1 MARMARDEATER
13 IRAVLRPAATVCA
26 GVALGLLAC
35 AVALAWWSRLGAPHP
50 FGLDAWFIGGLHRW
64 GADLPSRIPLA
75 VTVIAL
81 LLIASMV
88 TVWQRGRDG
97 RDLPGIPV
105 VLVTLAVLAF
115 FAYFSQGIPAFYR
128 TLTQAYPVT
137 PALSAG
143 VAAWLLCLA
152 GAIATL
158 LATSAFARLGR
169 DTVRLVVAGVVVA
182 VIAGAVVTVGA
193 LRAGDDDRFVDGSTA
208 AATDVPALPSELGRR
223 GFGVTIPDTFD
234 AAAPGAIGGKPGHYQ
249 IAAAGAGFVVYAN
262 RRVTA
267 YGADGTER
275 WHYARTGQSDV
286 VADGIAMFDNG
297 ATVVVSLGRA
307 LVGLDAVTGARLW
320 TTTDARMLEALGH
333 AGRDVPYLVYRDA
346 VSWTRFDTRTGEPA
360 WTVSDPNPAECVD
373 GEIDADTR
381 SLVVSVARCTVASG
395 VDIRLVALDP
405 ASGVTQ
411 WDTVVLHAAPPA
423 QGPEGGPLDVIA
435 AAANTVGVF
444 LQFAGFG
451 APAAP
456 SYANVVQ
463 KTVTALPERG
473 YPQPSPGPG
482 DEFIVSDRQMTLFGA
497 DGTQRCSVNGVV
509 SGLTNRVPGRGAGLA
524 YVVFPHSF
532 VVADRGI
539 QPALRTFD
547 SATCAESAW
556 AVPAAAVEG
565 MVPVPGAV
573 LVLRRDGQN
582 LLIDGYRAG

>member
-1 MARMARDEATER
+1 MARMSRDQATER
-13 IRAVLRPAATVCA
+13 IRAVLRPAVTVCA
-26 GVALGLLAC
+26 GVAVGLLAC
-35 AVALAWWSRLGAPHP
+35 AVALGWWSRLGPQRP
-50 FGLDAWFIGGLHRW
+50 LGLDAWFIGGLHRW
-64 GADLPSRIPLA
+64 GADLPSRMPLA

-105 VLVTLAVLAF
+105 VLVTLAVLGF

-128 TLTQAYPVT
+128 TLTQAYPVS
-137 PALSAG
+137 PALPAG

-169 DTVRLVVAGVVVA
+169 DSVRLVVTGVVIA
-182 VIAGAVVTVGA
+182 VVAGAVVTVGA

-208 AATDVPALPSELGRR
+208 AATDVPALPSELGKRS
-223 GFGVTIPDTFD
+223 FGVTVAGTFD
-234 AAAPGAIGGKPGHYQ
+234 AEAPGTLVGKPGHYQ
-249 IAAAGAGFVVYAN
+249 IAAAGAGFVVFAD

-286 VADGIAMFDNG
+286 AADGISVFDNG

-320 TTTDARMLEALGH
+320 TTTDARMLEAVGH
-333 AGRDVPYLVYRDA
+333 AADRDVPYLVSRDA
-346 VSWTRFDTRTGEPA
+346 VSWTRFDTRTGKPA
-360 WTVSDPNPAECVD
+360 WTVSDPNPAECAD
-373 GEIDADTR
+373 GQIDADTR
-381 SLVVSVARCTVASG
+381 SWMVSVARCTSAAG
-395 VDIRLVALDP
+395 VDIRLIAVDP

-411 WDTVVLHAAPPA
+411 WDTVVVHATPQQDPQAR
-423 QGPEGGPLDVIA
+423 PLDVIA
-435 AAANTVGVF
+435 AAANAVGVF

-482 DEFIVSDRQMTLFGA
+482 DDFVVSDRQMTLFGA
-497 DGTQRCSVNGVV
+497 DGAPRCTVNGTV
-509 SGLTNRVPGRGAGLA
+509 SGLTNRVPGRGAGLS

-539 QPALRTFD
+539 QPALRTYD
-547 SATCAESAW
+547 TATCAESGW
-556 AVPAAAVEG
+556 AVPAPAVEG
-565 MVPVPGAV
+565 LVPVPGAV

>member
-13 IRAVLRPAATVCA
+13 IRAVLRPAVTVCA

-35 AVALAWWSRLGAPHP
+35 AVALAWWSRLGAPRP
-50 FGLDAWFIGGLHRW
+50 FGLDAWFIGGLHHW

-75 VTVIAL
+75 VTVVAL
-81 LLIASMV
+81 LLIAAMV
-88 TVWQRGRDG
+88 TVRQRGRDG

-105 VLVTLAVLAF
+105 VLVVLAVLAF

-128 TLTQAYPVT
+128 TLTEAYPVT

-158 LATSAFARLGR
+158 LATAAFARLSR
-169 DTVRLVVAGVVVA
+169 DSVRLVVVGVVIALIAGV
-182 VIAGAVVTVGA
+182 GVTVGA
-193 LRAGDDDRFVDGSTA
+193 LRAGDDNRFVDGSTA

-223 GFGVTIPDTFD
+223 GFGVTVPDVFD
-234 AAAPGAIGGKPGHYQ
+234 AEAPGMIGGKPGHYQ

-262 RRVTA
+262 HRVTA
-267 YGADGTER
+267 YGTDGTER

-286 VADGIAMFDNG
+286 GTDGISVYDNG

-307 LVGLDAVTGARLW
+307 LVALDAVTGARLW
-320 TTTDARMLEALGH
+320 TSTDAQMLEAVGH
-333 AGRDVPYLVYRDA
+333 SADRDVPFLVYRDT
-346 VSWTRFDTRTGEPA
+346 VSWTRFDTRTGKPA
-360 WTVSDPNPAECVD
+360 WTVADPNPASCVD
-373 GEIDADTR
+373 REIDADTR
-381 SLVVSVARCTVASG
+381 SWVVSVARCSSSDGIDV
-395 VDIRLVALDP
+395 RLVALDP
-405 ASGVTQ
+405 ATGATQ
-411 WDTVVLHAAPPA
+411 WETTVLHAAPPPPEQ
-423 QGPEGGPLDVIA
+423 QGTPVDVIA
-435 AAANTVGVF
+435 AAATAVGVF
-444 LQFAGFG
+444 LQFDGAG
-451 APAAP
+451 APTAP
-456 SYANVVQ
+456 SYANVTQ

-482 DEFIVSDRQMTLFGA
+482 DEFVVSDRQLTLFGA
-497 DGTQRCSVNGVV
+497 DGAQRCTVSTTV
-509 SGLTNRVPGRGAGLA
+509 SGLNNRVPGRGGGLS
-524 YVVFPHSF
+524 YLVFPQSF

-547 SATCAESAW
+547 TTTCAESGSVSAT
-556 AVPAAAVEG
+556 AVEG